1 MNSGITSPI
10 FTDLFLPG
18 GFFVLLSY
26 LVFVLELL
34 YLVFAFIIVR
44 QVTLMNNSLKTTFG
58 SVFLFLAY
66 VHFFA
71 TLGLALISLL
81 VLF

>member
-1 MNSGITSPI
+1 MNSGINSPI

-18 GFFVLLSY
+18 GFFVLLGY

-34 YLVFAFIIVR
+34 YLVFAFIIIR

-58 SVFLFLAY
+58 PVFLFLAY